1 MPLRARMILSEMRM
15 PNKSILS
22 SWIKRGNPQDP
33 EDQKQS
39 IQLDQ
44 SEAKSKAFGGL
55 APTTMVRTRRAA
67 MEAMRRR
74 SAEKSWE
81 EAEEK
86 VKRQLQAMERAREL
100 EFEKLKERLQK
111 EKQGGDD
118 GAISDEQKKSGITE
132 AYEAASEHIREESAN
147 VSRDNSA
154 ILWRH
159 TISGRPTNFGGNHE
173 SSLKSIQDS
182 SGKVS
187 N

>member
-1 MPLRARMILSEMRM
+1 MVAFQMRM
-15 PNKSILS
+15 PHKSILS
-22 SWIKRGNPQDP
+22 SWIKRGSPQDA

-39 IQLDQ
+39 IQLDN
-44 SEAKSKAFGGL
+44 SEAKSKAVGGL

-111 EKQGGDD
+111 EKQVSNEETLT
-118 GAISDEQKKSGITE
+118 AEEQKMSQRDE
-132 AYEAASEHIREESAN
+132 SLQASQHKEEKHSSN
-147 VSRDNSA
+147 PGM
-154 ILWRH
+154 LLRH
-159 TISGRPTNFGGNHE
+159 TISGRPMIFKANDEIRNG
-173 SSLKSIQDS
+173 SVQDMTKKAAS
-182 SGKVS
+182 
-187 N
+187 